1 MAKEF
6 DIEKIERA
14 GEENVPKL
22 MTGAYT
28 KELSPK
34 TEVEPNAEIEKGEY
48 IMYPD
53 GTTQKA
59 IGETHAN
66 GGMMMNL
73 PDGTRVLSNFLKPSS
88 ETKKILKDNFGLKV
102 EKPDTY
108 SKLLDKFLKKIGYE
122 KIVEEQEEAFE
133 SLRKLLDKKTID
145 RNTLAVNREFLS
157 KKIFD
162 IETKKLELEESKKEM
177 FDLLYNEQ
185 EDTKSQKETNE
196 DGEYKY
202 GGLKRSKFE
211 EVCRKNGMTVEEGMK
226 MLSAKKYERG
236 GLVPKYQAAGKH
248 SISSGETFYGIAN
261 KLGVKAQDLIN
272 ANPGIDI
279 NRIAVGQVLNVPVKD
294 DFTVDMNKLKKG
306 ISHVESADGV
316 LMTNPN
322 SSATGLYGQLYN
334 ELTSD
339 IYSGTRDQFAKDK
352 SAQNR
357 VFDYRYNT
365 GIGGNSLKQDTKD
378 IIKEYQNQVDLSNYS
393 NEDIVALVNFL
404 GRQGTRKYLGNVV
417 RDKKPLSEVYPH
429 LYGKDVKAKNKTP
442 QEYLD
447 SFRSVTSKM
456 YGGEILN
463 YQDAGPVIN
472 PTNASDLLASGEINQ
487 EQYVNAM
494 YSFYGE
500 EYNPNNDP
508 QLNPERSMANRIS
521 PSSDSF
527 NFNIGYQPNVYSE
540 EAVEFQSAAGEEGG
554 YGNITN
560 AEDALNALY
569 RQFPDIVL
577 DIFGSDVKVE
587 QGKLKLTNKDLK
599 LNKPNPKVGQLQKR
613 MNDRMAASAN
623 LLLASKNAS
632 EEQKKAAQEYLDK
645 QTFYTG
651 DVTLEGVTEEQK
663 VRSDSDK
670 KLGQFTSGRF
680 LPNVDLLT
688 PEEIKKAKEK
698 GYTTAKQIKSDK
710 EFYDSLSTDSKN
722 RFESIGDLGEADFFI
737 TDYEPVVAEE
747 QTEEEFSDEVVVPKP
762 NFPKMFAYPY
772 QYVRPPMGMQ
782 ATLFPE
788 ARLSRID
795 PLRISPEQTLQAIS
809 DSRQFTADQFADL
822 NPMQRASA
830 LSQMT
835 GQAMLNEARAIR
847 DTNVMNAQY
856 QTQADLFNIGQRDKE
871 GLLGEQNALGYEART
886 FSALDKTDK
895 NMRDWEL
902 YNNKQALAEYDYN
915 RKLNLLDS
923 IFPDF
928 SPNFLG
934 NRIMFDP
941 SAPFDADARRDFLM
955 FMPSLT

>member
-6 DIEKIERA
+6 DIDKIERA
-14 GEENVPKL
+14 GEENIPKL
-22 MTGAYT
+22 MTEAYT

-34 TEVEPNAEIEKGEY
+34 TGVEPNAEIEKGEY

-59 IGETHAN
+59 IGESHSN

-73 PDGTRVLSNFLKPSS
+73 PDGTRVLSNFLKPNT
-88 ETKKILKDNFGLKV
+88 ETKKVIKDNFDLKV
-102 EKPDTY
+102 EKGDTY
-108 SKLLDKFLKKIGYE
+108 SKVLDKFLKKIGYD
-122 KIVEEQEEAFE
+122 KLIQEQEESFE
-133 SLRKLLDKKTID
+133 ALRKLLDKKTID

-162 IETKKLELEESKKEM
+162 IETEKQELEESKKQM
-177 FDLLYNEQ
+177 FELLYNEQ
-185 EDTKSQKETNE
+185 EDDKSLKEKNE
-196 DGEYKY
+196 DDEFKY

-211 EVCRKNGMTVEEGMK
+211 EVCKRNGMSVEDGLK
-226 MLSAKKYERG
+226 MLSAKKYELG
-236 GLVPKYQAAGKH
+236 GIKKYQNGTT
-248 SISSGETFYGIAN
+248 E
-261 KLGVKAQDLIN
+261 IN
-272 ANPGIDI
+272 
-279 NRIAVGQVLNVPVKD
+279 
-294 DFTVDMNKLKKG
+294 
-306 ISHVESADGV
+306 
-316 LMTNPN
+316 
-322 SSATGLYGQLYN
+322 
-334 ELTSD
+334 
-339 IYSGTRDQFAKDK
+339 
-352 SAQNR
+352 
-357 VFDYRYNT
+357 
-365 GIGGNSLKQDTKD
+365 
-378 IIKEYQNQVDLSNYS
+378 
-393 NEDIVALVNFL
+393 
-404 GRQGTRKYLGNVV
+404 
-417 RDKKPLSEVYPH
+417 
-429 LYGKDVKAKNKTP
+429 
-442 QEYLD
+442 
-447 SFRSVTSKM
+447 SV
-456 YGGEILN
+456 
-463 YQDAGPVIN
+463 
-472 PTNASDLLASGEINQ
+472 NASDLLLSGEIT
-487 EQYVNAM
+487 EDQYVNAM
-494 YSFYGE
+494 YSFYGD
-500 EYNPNNDP
+500 EYNPNTDP
-508 QLNPERSMANRIS
+508 HLNPERSMANRIT

-527 NFNIGYQPNVYSE
+527 NFNIGYQPNIYSGE
-540 EAVEFQSAAGEEGG
+540 EVVPQLKAGEEGG
-554 YGNITN
+554 YGNIEN

-569 RQFPDIVL
+569 GQFPDIVL

-587 QGKLKLTNKDLK
+587 QGRLKLTNKGLK
-599 LNKPNPKVGQLQKR
+599 FNKPNPKVGQLQKR
-613 MNDRMAASAN
+613 MNDRMKASAQLVLSN
-623 LLLASKNAS
+623 KNAS

-651 DVTLEGVTEEQK
+651 DLTLEGVTEEQK

-680 LPNVDLLT
+680 VPNVDLLT
-688 PEEIKKAKEK
+688 PEEIKKAKDK
-698 GYTTAKQIKSDK
+698 GYTTAKQVKADK
-710 EFYDSLSTDSKN
+710 EFYESLSPESKN
-722 RFESIGDLGEADFFI
+722 RFDSFGDFGEADFFI
-737 TDYEPVVAEE
+737 TEYKPVAAEE
-747 QTEEEFSDEVVVPKP
+747 QADEEFLEEVAIPKP
-762 NFPKMFAYPY
+762 NFPKMFAYPS

-835 GQAMLNEARAIR
+835 GQAMINEARAIR

-871 GLLGEQNALGYEART
+871 SLLGAQNALGYEART
-886 FSALDKTDK
+886 FTALDKTDK

-902 YNNKQALAEYDYN
+902 YNNKQSLAEYDYN

-941 SAPFDADARRDFLM
+941 SAPYSVDMARDIMM

>member
-6 DIEKIERA
+6 DIDKIERA
-14 GEENVPKL
+14 GEENIPKL
-22 MTGAYT
+22 MTEAYT

-34 TEVEPNAEIEKGEY
+34 TGVEPNAEIEKGEY

-59 IGETHAN
+59 IGESHSN

-73 PDGTRVLSNFLKPSS
+73 PDGTRVLSNFLKPNT
-88 ETKKILKDNFGLKV
+88 ETKKVIKDNFDLKV
-102 EKPDTY
+102 EKVDTY
-108 SKLLDKFLKKIGYE
+108 SKVLDKFLKKIGYD
-122 KIVEEQEEAFE
+122 KLIQEQEEAFE
-133 SLRKLLDKKTID
+133 ALRKLLDKKTID

-162 IETKKLELEESKKEM
+162 IETEKQELEESKKQM
-177 FDLLYNEQ
+177 FELLYNEQ
-185 EDTKSQKETNE
+185 EDDKSLKEKNE
-196 DGEYKY
+196 DDEFKY

-226 MLSAKKYERG
+226 MLSAKKYELG
-236 GLVPKYQAAGKH
+236 GIKKYQEAGKH
-248 SISSGETFYGIAN
+248 TISSGETFYGIAN
-261 KLGVKAQDLIN
+261 KFGVKNQDLIN

-279 NRIAVGQVLNVPVKD
+279 NKISVGQQINIPTTDSFSVN
-294 DFTVDMNKLKKG
+294 MENLKKG
-306 ISHVESADGV
+306 ISHVESADGT
-316 LMTNPN
+316 LMMNPN
-322 SSATGLYGQLYN
+322 STATGLYGQLFS
-334 ELTSD
+334 ELDKS
-339 IYSGTRDQFAKDK
+339 IYSGTREQFAKDK
-352 SAQNR
+352 TAQDK
-357 VFDYRYNT
+357 VFNTRYSS

-378 IIKEYQNQVDLSNYS
+378 IIKEYQNQVDLSKYS

-404 GRQGTRKYLGNVV
+404 GRQGTRKYFGNVV
-417 RDKKPLSEVYPH
+417 RDKMALEDVYPN

-442 QEYLD
+442 EEYLT
-447 SFRSVTSKM
+447 SFRSVVSKKE
-456 YGGEILN
+456 GGQIRKYQNGTTEIN
-463 YQDAGPVIN
+463 SV
-472 PTNASDLLASGEINQ
+472 NASDLLASGEIT
-487 EQYVNAM
+487 EDQYVNAM
-494 YSFYGE
+494 YSFYGD
-500 EYNPNNDP
+500 EYNPNTDP
-508 QLNPERSMANRIS
+508 NLNPERSMANRIT

-527 NFNIGYQPNVYSE
+527 NFNIGYQPNIYSGE
-540 EAVEFQSAAGEEGG
+540 EVVPQLKAGEEGG
-554 YGNITN
+554 YGNIEN

-569 RQFPDIVL
+569 GQFPDIVL

-587 QGKLKLTNKDLK
+587 QGRLKLTNKGLK
-599 LNKPNPKVGQLQKR
+599 FNKPNPKVGQLQKR
-613 MNDRMAASAN
+613 MNDRMKASAQLVLSN
-623 LLLASKNAS
+623 KNAS

-651 DVTLEGVTEEQK
+651 DLTLEGVTEEQK

-680 LPNVDLLT
+680 VPNVDLLT
-688 PEEIKKAKEK
+688 PEEIKKAKDK
-698 GYTTAKQIKSDK
+698 GYTTAKQVKADK
-710 EFYDSLSTDSKN
+710 EFYESLSPESKN
-722 RFESIGDLGEADFFI
+722 RFDSFGDFGEADFFI
-737 TDYEPVVAEE
+737 TEYKPVAAEE
-747 QTEEEFSDEVVVPKP
+747 QADEEFLEEVAIPKP
-762 NFPKMFAYPY
+762 NFPKMFAYPS

-835 GQAMLNEARAIR
+835 GQAMINEARAIR

-871 GLLGEQNALGYEART
+871 SLLGAQNALGYEART
-886 FSALDKTDK
+886 FTALDKTDK

-902 YNNKQALAEYDYN
+902 YNNKQSLAEYDYN

-941 SAPFDADARRDFLM
+941 SAPYSVDMARDIMM

>member
-14 GEENVPKL
+14 GEESVPKL

-53 GTTQKA
+53 GITQKA
-59 IGETHAN
+59 IGESHAN

-102 EKPDTY
+102 EKHDTY
-108 SKLLDKFLKKIGYE
+108 SKILDKFLKKIGYE
-122 KIVEEQEEAFE
+122 KIIEEQEEAFE

-145 RNTLAVNREFLS
+145 KNTLAVNREFLS

-211 EVCRKNGMTVEEGMK
+211 EVCRKNDMTVEEGMK
-226 MLSAKKYERG
+226 MLSSKKYERG
-236 GLVPKYQAAGKH
+236 GSIPKYENGTT
-248 SISSGETFYGIAN
+248 E
-261 KLGVKAQDLIN
+261 IN
-272 ANPGIDI
+272 
-279 NRIAVGQVLNVPVKD
+279 
-294 DFTVDMNKLKKG
+294 
-306 ISHVESADGV
+306 
-316 LMTNPN
+316 
-322 SSATGLYGQLYN
+322 
-334 ELTSD
+334 
-339 IYSGTRDQFAKDK
+339 
-352 SAQNR
+352 QN
-357 VFDYRYNT
+357 
-365 GIGGNSLKQDTKD
+365 
-378 IIKEYQNQVDLSNYS
+378 
-393 NEDIVALVNFL
+393 
-404 GRQGTRKYLGNVV
+404 
-417 RDKKPLSEVYPH
+417 
-429 LYGKDVKAKNKTP
+429 
-442 QEYLD
+442 
-447 SFRSVTSKM
+447 
-456 YGGEILN
+456 
-463 YQDAGPVIN
+463 
-472 PTNASDLLASGEINQ
+472 NASDLLASGEITQ

-494 YSFYGE
+494 YSFYGD

-508 QLNPERSMANRIS
+508 NLNPERSMANRIS

-527 NFNIGYQPNVYSE
+527 NLNIGYQQNIYSG
-540 EAVEFQSAAGEEGG
+540 EAVVHQLPGEEGEG
-554 YGNITN
+554 YGNIEN

-569 RQFPDIVL
+569 GQFPDIVL

-587 QGKLKLTNKDLK
+587 QGRLKLTNKDLK
-599 LNKPNPKVGQLQKR
+599 FNKPNPKVGQLQKR
-613 MNDRMAASAN
+613 MNDRMNASAKLILSN
-623 LLLASKNAS
+623 KNAS

-651 DVTLEGVTEEQK
+651 DLTLEGVTEEQK
-663 VRSDSDK
+663 VRSYSDA

-680 LPNVDLLT
+680 VPNVDLLT
-688 PEEIKKAKEK
+688 PEEIKKAKDK
-698 GYTTAKQIKSDK
+698 GYTTAKQVKADK
-710 EFYDSLSTDSKN
+710 EFYESLSPESKN
-722 RFESIGDLGEADFFI
+722 RFNSFGDLGEADFFI
-737 TDYEPVVAEE
+737 TDYKPVVAEE
-747 QTEEEFSDEVVVPKP
+747 ELLDQTVVPKP
-762 NFPKMFAYPY
+762 NFPKMFAYPS

-871 GLLGEQNALGYEART
+871 GLLGAQNALGYEART
-886 FSALDKTDK
+886 FTALDKTDK

-902 YNNKQALAEYDYN
+902 YNNKQSLAEYDYN

-941 SAPFDADARRDFLM
+941 SAPYSVDMARDIMM
-955 FMPSLT
+955 FMPSIT